1 MSETKPI
8 PSTPTII
15 VDSQGFVFA
24 EGVRFGRLSPNRNAI
39 QIMDKDRRRC
49 EARGSRF
56 VEVPIAELAR
66 LTEK

>member
-1 MSETKPI
+1 MSDTKPI
-8 PSTPTII
+8 PSTII

-24 EGVRFGRLSPNRNAI
+24 EGVRVGRLSPNKNAL
-39 QIMDKDRRRC
+39 QILDKDRRRC